1 MSMTPSLTAPS
12 LYWVVASPPPAA
24 PPQKRL
30 VVLGLERTHLRD
42 IYHAVLT
49 RSWSLLLGG
58 IAVIFLAVN
67 ALFALVYWQVGGIA
81 NAHGY
86 ADCFFFSVQTLATIG
101 YGAMYP
107 QGTAAEV
114 LVVGEAVFSL
124 IMTALATGLVFAKFS
139 RAPARFR
146 FSRWAC
152 IGMHHGT
159 PSLMIRLGNQRG
171 SMIVEAMIHV
181 TLSRTEITAEGET
194 FYRLLDLPLVRTRAP
209 ALSRSWTVIHKID
222 ATSELFGATAE
233 TFKEWDCEFQISV
246 AGTDEV
252 TLQPV
257 HARHTYDFV
266 DVQWDMRH
274 ADLLTNTPEEF
285 RVDLRRFDDIVP
297 ADGKGAA

>member
-1 MSMTPSLTAPS
+1 M
-12 LYWVVASPPPAA
+12 ASPPPAA
-24 PPQKRL
+24 PPPKRL
-30 VVLGLERTHLRD
+30 VVLGLERQPLRD

-49 RSWSLLLGG
+49 RSWALLLGG
-58 IAVIFLAVN
+58 IAVGFLAVN
-67 ALFALVYWQVGGIA
+67 ALFALAYHQVGGVV

-86 ADCFFFSVQTLATIG
+86 ADDFFFSVQTSATIG

-107 QGTAAEV
+107 QGKAAEV
-114 LVVGEAVFSL
+114 LVVAEAVCSL
-124 IMTALATGLVFAKFS
+124 IMTALATGLVFAKFA

-171 SMIVEAMIHV
+171 SAIVEAMIHV
-181 TLSRTEITAEGET
+181 TLSRTEVTSEGET

-222 ATSELFGATAE
+222 AASALYGATAD
-233 TFKEWDCEFQISV
+233 TFRDWDCEFQVSV

-257 HARHTYDFV
+257 HARHTYDFI
-266 DVQWDMRH
+266 DVRWDMRH
-274 ADLLTNTPEEF
+274 ADLLSNTPEEF
-285 RVDLRRFDDIVP
+285 VVDLRRFDDVVP
-297 ADGKGAA
+297 ADGKGLG